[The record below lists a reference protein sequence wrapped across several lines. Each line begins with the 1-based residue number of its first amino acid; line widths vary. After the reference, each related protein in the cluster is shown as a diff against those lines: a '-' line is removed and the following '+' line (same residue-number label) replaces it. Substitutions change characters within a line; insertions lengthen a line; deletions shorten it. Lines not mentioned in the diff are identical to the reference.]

1 MQNTNRK
8 EIQKVGLSK
17 PWSATYGK
25 IYKEKETIQPS
36 PVALSARKMRPAHVP
51 QTGFP
56 ILTNSRKAGNYRR
69 KKD

>member
-1 MQNTNRK
+1 M
-8 EIQKVGLSK
+8 V
-17 PWSATYGK
+17 K
-25 IYKEKETIQPS
+25 IYKEKEKIQPS

-56 ILTNSRKAGNYRR
+56 ILTNSRKAGNYRH